1 MGAAVGALLRLGTRV
16 GLAWL
21 AFAATLLVLGYFLV
35 GAGGVGP
42 AHLVDLPVARFLAHH
57 RPPLGVPL
65 SNAAPLLLAPFA
77 VLAALRLIRPLPTDV
92 SRWRALGSLGLAVA
106 GAYGL
111 VLVAK
116 GTFARPRPPRAL
128 AAIADTGYSFPSAH
142 VTVLAAT
149 CVAVVATFP
158 IHHLRRRAVWLACAA
173 AVLIA
178 AVARLVLGVHWL
190 TDVVVGALLGS
201 AWAGCASWLATRQPP
216 RHPTVEVRAPRR
228 RLVAGSSLAVLL
240 LLAPVGWSFGQALT
254 FPGSAGWQS
263 RSVDWARS
271 NGGAS
276 IVDWV
281 ENFWY
286 ARTPPS
292 AQAAPPTFR
301 DPFGAWDV
309 HEPVIRAG
317 RGPAPVAAP
326 LHLVPHEASWDAGPV
341 TLHGRPVLYT
351 TAWRPDAA
359 HTGVSVA
366 AIWFDHRLT
375 HPVVVA
381 GTRQPGGSHWPWG
394 AQVPPAERA
403 RTVAVSNGG
412 FRFADSLGGFYE
424 NGRVGRPLR
433 AGGASLVV
441 HADGRADVL
450 AWPAH
455 RHLDPSIVAV
465 RQNLHLVVDHG
476 RPVPGLTRNRHH
488 RWGNAR
494 IQFQYTW
501 RSGLGVDRQGNVIYL
516 AGNHLDLRMLAQA
529 LAQAGCVRAMEL
541 DIHTGMVGAALFVPD
556 RRAALRVD
564 AHKLIKGMTRPATRY
579 LQPDQ
584 RDFIAFV
591 QA

>member
-1 MGAAVGALLRLGTRV
+1 V

-21 AFAATLLVLGYFLV
+21 GFAAALLVAGYLLV

-42 AHLVDLPVARFLAHH
+42 ARLADLPVARFLAQH
-57 RPPLGVPL
+57 RPPLAVLL
-65 SNAAPLLLAPFA
+65 SNAAPLLLAPFV
-77 VLAALRLIRPLPTDV
+77 VLALVRLVRPLPTDV
-92 SRWRALGSLGLAVA
+92 SRWRALGALGLAVA

-142 VTVLAAT
+142 VTVVAAA
-149 CVAVVATFP
+149 CVAVVTTFP
-158 IHHLRRRAVWLACAA
+158 VGNLRRRAVWAACTAT
-173 AVLIA
+173 VVIA

-190 TDVVVGALLGS
+190 TDVAVGAVLGS
-201 AWAGCASWLATRQPP
+201 AWAACASWLTTRQSVRYPP
-216 RHPTVEVRAPRR
+216 AVVRTRQR
-228 RLVAGSSLAVLL
+228 RLVAGSSLAALL
-240 LLAPVGWSFGQALT
+240 LLAPVGWSLGQALT

-286 ARTPPS
+286 ARTPPP

-301 DPFGAWDV
+301 DPFGSWDAR
-309 HEPVIRAG
+309 EPVIRAG
-317 RGPAPVAAP
+317 GGPAPVAAP
-326 LHLVPHEASWDAGPV
+326 LPLVPHEASWDAGPV
-341 TLHGRPVLYT
+341 TRHGRPVLYT
-351 TAWRPDAA
+351 TSWRPDTA

-375 HPVVVA
+375 RPVVVA

-394 AQVPPAERA
+394 AEIPPAQRA

-424 NGRVGRPLR
+424 NGRIGRPLR

-441 HADGRADVL
+441 HADGRADVI

-455 RHLDPSIVAV
+455 RRPDPSIVAV

-476 RPVPGLTRNRHH
+476 RPVPGLTRNRQH

-501 RSGLGVDRQGNVIYL
+501 RSGLGVDRRGNVIYL

-556 RRAALRVD
+556 PNATLRVD

-591 QA
+591 RA